1 MSKRKALLIDQEY
14 EVVDVKRIQEHPQNP
29 RLGVVEA
36 IEDSIDQNGWYG
48 AVVVQKSTGYILAGN
63 HRFRA
68 AITQG
73 AKEIPVIYR
82 DVDDET
88 AIRILLADNKTAELG
103 GYDEDLLSELL
114 SGLETL
120 DGTGWGL
127 TSVEES
133 EESPEAGDGSEEVVP
148 DDKYTPSFGVI
159 VVCVDERHQELV
171 YKELQEAGHQV
182 RVVAV

>member
-1 MSKRKALLIDQEY
+1 MAKSKTLKFDQEY
-14 EVVDVKRIQEHPQNP
+14 EVVAVDRIQEHPQNP
-29 RLGVVEA
+29 RKGVVEA
-36 IEDSIDQNGWYG
+36 IEDSIDENGWYG

-63 HRFRA
+63 HRYRA
-68 AITQG
+68 AVKKG

-103 GYDEDLLSELL
+103 GYDEELLSELL

-127 TSVEES
+127 TPVEES
-133 EESPEAGDGSEEVVP
+133 EESPEPEDGPEEVP
-148 DDKYTPSFGVI
+148 EDKYAPSYGVI
-159 VVCVDERHQELV
+159 VVCEDEGHQEKV
-171 YKELQEAGHQV
+171 YEELQEAGHQV